1 MHSACTRANLGELPN
16 TMTWEYYD
24 IRLDNQ
30 SNAVPISIRIF
41 RRFIMSSIHTIRI
54 TGALVAVVG
63 LAFSAHVV
71 AGPQQDRMKSCNAEA
86 KENALKGDERSAFLS
101 GCLSAGKAPDTEAT
115 AALKERKKVC
125 RAEAKEKSLKGDERK
140 SFMSECV
147 KA

>member
-1 MHSACTRANLGELPN
+1 
-16 TMTWEYYD
+16 
-24 IRLDNQ
+24 
-30 SNAVPISIRIF
+30 
-41 RRFIMSSIHTIRI
+41 MSSIHTTRI
-54 TGALVAVVG
+54 TGALIALVG

-71 AGPQQDRMKSCNAEA
+71 AGPQQDKMKSCNAEA
-86 KENALKGDERSAFLS
+86 KEKALKGDERSAFMS
-101 GCLSAGKAPDTEAT
+101 ACLSAGKAPDTDAT